1 MNMNKF
7 NATYWESKYQNN
19 STGWDLG
26 QISTP
31 LLTYFETLKNKDIK
45 ILIPGG
51 GNGYEAEYL
60 FNSGFKNVF
69 LLDIVAQP
77 LKNFSHRV
85 PQFPKDQLLNIDFF
99 DHNDNYDLIIEQ
111 TFFCA
116 LDPNLRKRYAKKI
129 CELLKD
135 TGRLVGV
142 LFNFPLTDQGPPFG
156 GSLEEYTKTFS
167 KVFDIKII
175 DRCYNSIPERHGKEL
190 FIIFEKNN

>member
-1 MNMNKF
+1 MNKF

>member
-1 MNMNKF
+1 MNKF
-7 NATYWESKYQNN
+7 NATYWESKYQIN

-31 LLTYFETLKNKDIK
+31 LLTYFETLKNKNIK

-60 FNSGFKNVF
+60 FRSGFKNVF

-77 LKNFSHRV
+77 LDNFSHRV
-85 PQFPKDQLLNIDFF
+85 PQFPKDHLLNIDFF
-99 DHNDNYDLIIEQ
+99 DHNSTYDLIIEQ

-116 LDPNLRKRYAKKI
+116 LDPNLRERYSNKI
-129 CELLKD
+129 FELLKD

-142 LFNFPLTDQGPPFG
+142 LFDFPLTDQGPPFG
-156 GSLEEYTKTFS
+156 GSLKEYTKTFS
-167 KVFDIKII
+167 KMFDIKKL
-175 DRCYNSIPERHGKEL
+175 DRCFNSIPERYGKEL
-190 FIIFEKNN
+190 FIIFEKKN

>member
-1 MNMNKF
+1 MNKF
-7 NATYWESKYQNN
+7 NAAFWESKYQDN

-60 FNSGFKNVF
+60 FRSGFKNVY

-77 LKNFSHRV
+77 LINFSQRI
-85 PQFPKDQLLNIDFF
+85 PQFPKEHLLNIDFF
-99 DHNDNYDLIIEQ
+99 DHNANYDLIIEQ

-116 LDPNLRKRYAKKI
+116 LDPSLRIKYANKI
-129 CELLKD
+129 CELLNDK
-135 TGRLVGV
+135 GRLVGV
-142 LFNFPLTDQGPPFG
+142 LFDFPLTDQGPPFG
-156 GSLEEYTKTFS
+156 GSLKEYTKTFS
-167 KVFDIKII
+167 KVFDIKLL

>member
-1 MNMNKF
+1 MNKF
-7 NATYWESKYQNN
+7 NATYWKTKYQNN

-77 LKNFSHRV
+77 LKNFSQRV

-99 DHNDNYDLIIEQ
+99 DHNTNYDLIIEQ

-116 LDPNLRKRYAKKI
+116 LDPNLRERYAKKI
-129 CELLKD
+129 FELLKD

-142 LFNFPLTDQGPPFG
+142 LFDFPLTDEGPPFG
-156 GSLEEYTKTFS
+156 GSLKEYTKTFS
-167 KVFDIKII
+167 KGFDIKKI
-175 DRCYNSIPERHGKEL
+175 DRCHNSIPERHGKEL

>member
-1 MNMNKF
+1 MNKF

-99 DHNDNYDLIIEQ
+99 EHNDNYDLIIEQ

-175 DRCYNSIPERHGKEL
+175 DRCYNSIPERNSKEL